1 MNEYKE
7 IKAQYEAGLITKA
20 AIRET
25 LEEANARIEI
35 LNMGSDTRYFEQ
47 VK

>member
-7 IKAQYEAGLITKA
+7 IKAQYEAGLITKQ
-20 AIRET
+20 
-25 LEEANARIEI
+25 EANARIEI